1 MNKKFKIRINDKV
14 QVIAGKDKGK
24 TGKVTQILPELDK
37 VVIEGINVM
46 YKHIKSRKQ
55 GEKGQRVEF
64 NGPIHVSNVMLVCP
78 KSGKPTRI
86 GIKAGENKQ
95 KSRISK
101 KAKEVID

>member
-1 MNKKFKIRINDKV
+1 MDTKFKIKANDKV

-24 TGKVTQILPELDK
+24 TGKVIQILPEINK
-37 VVIEGINVM
+37 VVIDGVNVM

-64 NGPIHVSNVMLVCP
+64 NGPIHISNVMLLCP
-78 KSGKPTRI
+78 KTSKPTRL
-86 GIKAGENKQ
+86 GIKVGENKQ

-101 KAKEVID
+101 KAQEVID